1 MCSCDLKGCT
11 RSTGER
17 RDLSRRGTFRASAPV
32 DLVHPF
38 LLLLRRP
45 LRRFVCLGD
54 APAARGG
61 AGRRGGGPAWLL
73 REPRCPPGVSGA
85 PCPPPPPDLGAVPA
99 PTHPPHSPRPCP
111 CPPLLVP
118 RSPP

>member
-38 LLLLRRP
+38 LLLLRGP

-61 AGRRGGGPAWLL
+61 AARRGGGAAWLL
-73 REPRCPPGVSGA
+73 REVRCPPGVSGA
-85 PCPPPPPDLGAVPA
+85 PPRRPRRELVEVLAHA
-99 PTHPPHSPRPCP
+99 HPPHLPGPRPE
-111 CPPLLVP
+111 PPV
-118 RSPP
+118 

>member
-61 AGRRGGGPAWLL
+61 AARRGGGAAWLL
-73 REPRCPPGVSGA
+73 RALRCPPGVSGA
-85 PCPPPPPDLGAVPA
+85 PPRPPPPEPVGGLAHAPQRHSPGPGPA
-99 PTHPPHSPRPCP
+99 PPV
-111 CPPLLVP
+111 PLGGV
-118 RSPP
+118 RA